1 MNADG
6 VGDVALA
13 ADNAGVI
20 CFSGADGSILWTY
33 PSGSNTWSVAWVDP
47 VIIEGFPVPCV
58 AAGSVNGRAVTLI
71 NAITGEALWEMPF
84 TERVYNVS
92 AISMGLASP
101 VVIAGLQDQESLPTH
116 AWALASSTES
126 GVHDEAEQGESS
138 AVSIPHRDL

>member
-1 MNADG
+1 M
-6 VGDVALA
+6 
-13 ADNAGVI
+13 
-20 CFSGADGSILWTY
+20 
-33 PSGSNTWSVAWVDP
+33 
-47 VIIEGFPVPCV
+47 PCV

-126 GVHDEAEQGESS
+126 GVHDEAEQGGILRGVNPSSGSIRFTVTGESD
-138 AVSIPHRDL
+138 AEVECFDLSGRMVFRGTYPGGGKPTHLKGCPRGFTC